1 MSSNQAMI
9 MKLFM
14 KFNINVLFSNYS
26 KSISKYIN
34 VTSWCNWVD
43 NPCVRK
49 VNNKFINLLFD
60 CWKSYSWCTVV
71 ASAVYAL
78 VIRIIVIVIIIVI
91 NTIVGVDRCTLLIVV
106 MITNTK
112 IIQYQIFINVMIKY
126 LSYCF
131 FTTINTYAIL
141 ITSNV
146 VFSDVVLVNILS
158 NIT

>member
-1 MSSNQAMI
+1 
-9 MKLFM
+9 MKC
-14 KFNINVLFSNYS
+14 NINVLFSNYS

-43 NPCVRK
+43 NPCVPK

-60 CWKSYSWCTVV
+60 CGKSYSWCTVV
-71 ASAVYAL
+71 ASIVYAL
-78 VIRIIVIVIIIVI
+78 VMHIIVIIIII
-91 NTIVGVDRCTLLIVV
+91 NTIVGVDRCTLLIIVI
-106 MITNTK
+106 ITNTK
-112 IIQYQIFINVMIKY
+112 RIQYQIFINVMIKY

-158 NIT
+158 NIA